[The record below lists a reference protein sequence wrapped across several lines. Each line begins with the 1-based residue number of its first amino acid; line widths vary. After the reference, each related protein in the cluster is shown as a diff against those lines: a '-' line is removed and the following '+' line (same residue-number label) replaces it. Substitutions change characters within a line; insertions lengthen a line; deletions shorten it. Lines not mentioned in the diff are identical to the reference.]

1 MPERLSPELLHKLI
15 VQHEKSFVEWLSR
28 WGRGVWS
35 PWCESYVEG
44 CLRAPQYC
52 HLKLLDI
59 KKALREVAMQPRGLT
74 RLQKDFDAFAF
85 CHKWGLLH
93 TEQSTTRGA
102 ETTFTFASPLHR
114 RVAYRR
120 LFPGREPDAVLNDLS
135 LQQICTNA
143 IARISPS
150 TLQNR
155 RRSQS
160 KEKWGI
166 PEAAFQDELY
176 CCLNLE
182 LHYLPIL
189 SEYAHTNDGRM
200 DFYVSDKKWG
210 IEVLQCGSNADI
222 IQHISRF
229 TAGGKYHIWDI
240 MDDYIILNFC
250 PRSALPKVKIE
261 GNFPRCSIFHRRGS
275 LSRSTRY

>member
-1 MPERLSPELLHKLI
+1 MEA
-15 VQHEKSFVEWLSR
+15 
-28 WGRGVWS
+28 
-35 PWCESYVEG
+35 
-44 CLRAPQYC
+44 CLRSPRYS
-52 HLKLLDI
+52 HIRLLDI
-59 KKALREVAMQPRGLT
+59 KKALHEVAMQPNGLT
-74 RLQKDFDAFAF
+74 RLQDDFDAFAF

-93 TEQSTTRGA
+93 TEQPIIGGN

-120 LFPGREPDAVLNDLS
+120 LFPGREPDAVLKDLS

-143 IARISPS
+143 IARFSPG

-155 RRSQS
+155 RYSQS
-160 KEKWGI
+160 SGSWGI

-189 SEYAHTNDGRM
+189 SEYSHTKNGRI
-200 DFYVSDKKWG
+200 DFYISGQKWG
-210 IEVLQCGSNADI
+210 IEVLQCGSDADI
-222 IQHISRF
+222 ASHTARF
-229 TAGGKYHIWDI
+229 TTGGKYQIWDI

-250 PRSALPKVKIE
+250 PRSALRKVKFQGKLPCYTSFIE
-261 GNFPRCSIFHRRGS
+261 RS
-275 LSRSTRY
+275 LL